1 MTVRDMCTV
10 LVTQKHAADNCT
22 NVRVYVPCQ
31 ALLTC
36 AAFTFALSCLRGD
49 ANHMPKKRSAGHG
62 QRNFTGVTDATHSAQ
77 DVRIFCFL
85 PFRGVVGHC
94 CLKLMIAHA

>member
-49 ANHMPKKRSAGHG
+49 ANHICQKKDRRVMDNGTSPVSQTQHTPHKMFGSSAFSRSVAW
-62 QRNFTGVTDATHSAQ
+62 
-77 DVRIFCFL
+77 
-85 PFRGVVGHC
+85 
-94 CLKLMIAHA
+94 